1 MPCHQPVQRVLV
13 LQHLELA
20 GRQQGHLL
28 LGLEELLGVLRLLE
42 PWPGHPRRACLPAS
56 LLLELLLLEQLEV
69 LLLGSAW
76 VCQGQGLPQRLWPAA
91 EWSLAGHEPPPRL
104 PCQATS
110 R

>member
-1 MPCHQPVQRVLV
+1 MPRHQPVQRVLV

-20 GRQQGHLL
+20 GGQQSHLL

-42 PWPGHPRRACLPAS
+42 PWPGYARRPCLPAS

-69 LLLGSAW
+69 LLLGSPW

-91 EWSLAGHEPPPRL
+91 ERSLAGHGPPFRL
-104 PCQATS
+104 PRHATS